1 MPDPHHSPLGAYRTV
16 DAYGAA
22 AAGDRVALI
31 SRMLQGAV
39 DRIVTAR
46 GHLLRQE
53 TAAKGEQLRRAIG
66 LIEGLRVALDHQ
78 RGGEI
83 AANLERL
90 YEYMVRRLTEGNLH
104 NDPAP
109 LDEVTGLLNGVRGAW
124 DEASRTP
131 AARRAVAGGSAL
143 ASGTPA

>member
-1 MPDPHHSPLGAYRTV
+1 MPDPHHNPLGAYRTV

-31 SRMLQGAV
+31 SRLLQGAV

-46 GHLLRQE
+46 GHLVRQE
-53 TAAKGEQLRRAIG
+53 TAAKGEELRRAIG
-66 LIEGLRVALDHQ
+66 MIEGLRVALDHR

-83 AANLERL
+83 ATNLERL

-109 LDEVTGLLNGVRGAW
+109 LDEVAGLLNGIRGAW
-124 DEASRTP
+124 DEAARSP
-131 AARRAVAGGSAL
+131 AARSTGAAAAPAASAQ
-143 ASGTPA
+143 PA

>member
-1 MPDPHHSPLGAYRTV
+1 MPDPHHNPLGAYRTV

-31 SRMLQGAV
+31 SRLLQGAV

-46 GHLLRQE
+46 GHLVRQE
-53 TAAKGEQLRRAIG
+53 TAAKGEELRRAIG
-66 LIEGLRVALDHQ
+66 MIEGLRVALDHR

-83 AANLERL
+83 ATNLERL

-109 LDEVTGLLNGVRGAW
+109 LDEVAGLLNGIRGAW
-124 DEASRTP
+124 DEAARSP
-131 AARRAVAGGSAL
+131 AARGPGAAAAPAASAQ
-143 ASGTPA
+143 PA

>member
-1 MPDPHHSPLGAYRTV
+1 MPDPHHNPLGAYRTV

-22 AAGDRVALI
+22 AAADRVALI
-31 SRMLQGAV
+31 SRLLQGAV

-53 TAAKGEQLRRAIG
+53 TAAKGEELRRAIG
-66 LIEGLRVALDHQ
+66 MIEGLRVALDHG

-83 AANLERL
+83 ATNLERL
-90 YEYMVRRLTEGNLH
+90 YEYMVRRLTQGNLH

-109 LDEVTGLLNGVRGAW
+109 LDEVAGLLNGIRGAW
-124 DEASRTP
+124 DEAARSP
-131 AARRAVAGGSAL
+131 AARATVTAPAPAASAE
-143 ASGTPA
+143 PA

>member
-1 MPDPHHSPLGAYRTV
+1 MADLHHNALGAYRTV

-22 AAGDRVALI
+22 AADRVTLI
-31 SRMLQGAV
+31 SRLLQGAV

-46 GHLLRQE
+46 GHLVRQE
-53 TAAKGEQLRRAIG
+53 PAAKGEELRRAIG
-66 LIEGLRVALDHQ
+66 MIEGLRVALDHE

-83 AANLERL
+83 ATNLERL

-109 LDEVTGLLNGVRGAW
+109 LDEVAGLLNGIRGAW
-124 DEASRTP
+124 DEA
-131 AARRAVAGGSAL
+131 ARRAVSRGT
-143 ASGTPA
+143 TPASAEPA

>member
-1 MPDPHHSPLGAYRTV
+1 MPDPHHNPLGAYRTV

-31 SRMLQGAV
+31 SRLLQGAV

-46 GHLLRQE
+46 GHLVRQE
-53 TAAKGEQLRRAIG
+53 TAAKGEELRRAIG
-66 LIEGLRVALDHQ
+66 MIEGLRVALDHR

-83 AANLERL
+83 ATNLERL

-109 LDEVTGLLNGVRGAW
+109 LDEVAGLLNGIRGAW
-124 DEASRTP
+124 DEAARSP
-131 AARRAVAGGSAL
+131 AARGTGAAAAPAASAQ
-143 ASGTPA
+143 PA

>member
-1 MPDPHHSPLGAYRTV
+1 MPDPHHNPLGAYRTV

-31 SRMLQGAV
+31 SRLLQGAV

-46 GHLLRQE
+46 GHLVRQE

-66 LIEGLRVALDHQ
+66 MIEGLRVAIDHQ

-90 YEYMVRRLTEGNLH
+90 YEYMVRRLTEGNLR
-104 NDPAP
+104 NDADA
-109 LDEVTGLLNGVRGAW
+109 LDEVAGLLGGIRSAW
-124 DEASRTP
+124 DEAARSP
-131 AARRAVAGGSAL
+131 AARGTGIATAPSA
-143 ASGTPA
+143 PAQPA